1 MKKVLRMMKM
11 RITALLALLVVLPI
25 GAKGQNPQP
34 AGSEPAVSAPQAVP
48 SGSLAADPATRQI
61 LESVKGYGNKL
72 DVPVLRAPGT
82 RYRVEVGDQ
91 VNLFFTVMRA
101 LDETVTV
108 LPDGTIS
115 LIGGPDI
122 KVGGLT
128 LPEVNEAIRTAYKG
142 ILNPP
147 IYVSATVTNME
158 KPYFVVGGQVTNPG
172 KFLLHGPFTV
182 AESIEAAGGFLLNT
196 AKDSQVLLFRR
207 TSSDWVQ
214 CRLINLKRV
223 LNKAELQND
232 VNLESGD
239 LVFVPKNRLSKV
251 QPFLSYFMIYNI
263 FNINY
268 GTSYRIAGD

>member
-1 MKKVLRMMKM
+1 M
-11 RITALLALLVVLPI
+11 R
-25 GAKGQNPQP
+25 
-34 AGSEPAVSAPQAVP
+34 E
-48 SGSLAADPATRQI
+48 I
-61 LESVKGYGNKL
+61 LETVKGYGARL
-72 DVPVLRAPGT
+72 DVPVLGASGA

-91 VNLFFTVMRA
+91 VNVSFTLMRA

-115 LIGGPDI
+115 LIGAADI
-122 KVGGLT
+122 KVSGLT
-128 LPEVNEAIRTAYKG
+128 LPEVNDEIRRAYKA
-142 ILNPP
+142 ILTPP
-147 IYVSATVTNME
+147 IYVSATITNME

-207 TSSDWVQ
+207 TSNDWVQ
-214 CRLINLKRV
+214 CKLINLKRV

-251 QPFLSYFMIYNI
+251 EPFLSYFVVYNV
-263 FNINY
+263 FNLNY
-268 GTSYRIAGD
+268 QTNYRIAGD